1 MPIVRGFTG
10 EIRTMPPD
18 IYVNEMPVPQ
28 AENFTMPDFV
38 LGFVGEFDRGPV
50 NEYIYCSETPTKRM
64 TEIVRTVLGEMSDD
78 GYKGN
83 QLLTHLHMA
92 RAKKAVF
99 VRILGAGYATAS
111 LTLTDSQDVPEPTL
125 KISAKYPGKYAN
137 IFTVEVIAEEGETF
151 TLKLYS
157 DLDGYETYTGLTM
170 DKGSDKY
177 AVKVIN
183 EKSYHFVLEDLESTA
198 GELEKKK
205 PSVIEQTQLS
215 GGSDGAAPTATEYMG
230 TFDNGTGKRTGLKLL
245 ELAGKQVTDFCY
257 IGFSAPAA
265 DKALYAFG
273 EKYNSMGYCGTNN
286 LKAGATGEDIIAY
299 RKTYDTDFCQMTA
312 GNYKANTGAQISGAC
327 LSAIV
332 HATGN
337 VEDSGLACECTW
349 IAGSD
354 EEFDFDQLTFL
365 YENQIGCFTLKPS
378 ETGQGNL
385 GWRMGNDYTL
395 AVKDVLGEVITDNE
409 NRKVNRRRLNSWIF
423 FSCSHEKPFLFLIL
437 IFFLRLRCKLLGQN
451 TRNHQKYSLIWIENS
466 LFFVAAKWQG
476 KAMTAKMKQDA
487 EVRIRTFFDELK
499 NPTVN
504 PLENPKIEDYSITF
518 DESAKSIDVFVQNIN
533 VKHFNTAEW
542 VLLNFAGGTNAEIEV

>member
-1 MPIVRGFTG
+1 M
-10 EIRTMPPD
+10 
-18 IYVNEMPVPQ
+18 
-28 AENFTMPDFV
+28 
-38 LGFVGEFDRGPV
+38 
-50 NEYIYCSETPTKRM
+50 
-64 TEIVRTVLGEMSDD
+64 
-78 GYKGN
+78 
-83 QLLTHLHMA
+83 THLHAA

-111 LTLTDSQDVPEPTL
+111 LTLTDSQDEPEPTL

-137 IFTVEVIAEEGETF
+137 IFTAEVIAEAGETF

-177 AVKVIN
+177 ALKVIN
-183 EKSYHFVLEDLESTA
+183 EKSYHFVVEDLQSSA
-198 GELEKKK
+198 AELTQKK
-205 PSVIEQTQLS
+205 PSVIEQTQLA

-286 LKAGATGEDIIAY
+286 IKAGQTGEDIIAY
-299 RKTYDTDFCQMTA
+299 RKTYDTDFCQMVA

-332 HATGN
+332 HMTGN

-349 IAGSD
+349 ISESD

-395 AVKDVLGEVITDNE
+395 AVKDVLGEVLTDNE
-409 NRKVNRRRLNSWIF
+409 NRKVNRRRLNS
-423 FSCSHEKPFLFLIL
+423 
-437 IFFLRLRCKLLGQN
+437 
-451 TRNHQKYSLIWIENS
+451 WIENS

-504 PLENPKIEDYSITF
+504 PLDNPKIEDYSITF
-518 DESAKSIDVFVQNIN
+518 DDSAKSIDVFVQNIN

-542 VLLNFAGGTNAEIEV
+542 VLLHFAGGTNAEIASQ